1 MAVIGIS
8 YDGCSHDYDEDGNR
22 IELNPSTL
30 VYHHVYIHTSGE
42 KFEFKSGD
50 FVKDW
55 FQAKMKYAKELQD
68 KEPHL
73 AGSSTCDHFHMD
85 GAEYDSA
92 YLHIE
97 NGNGVLKYIDRSD
110 PNYIFTQRE
119 IYEDGWEMF
128 VDPGT
133 QPTWEE
139 LKERCKS

>member
-1 MAVIGIS
+1 MAVIGINYS
-8 YDGCSHDYDEDGNR
+8 GGDHDYDDDGNR
-22 IELNPSTL
+22 IQL
-30 VYHHVYIHTSGE
+30 VPVVYESVYLRTRDE
-42 KFEFKSGD
+42 NFEFKSGD

-73 AGSSTCDHFHMD
+73 SGSSTCDHFHMD

-97 NGNGVLKYIDRSD
+97 EGKGVLKYIDRSD
-110 PNYIFTQRE
+110 PNHIFTQRE

-128 VDPGT
+128 VEPGT
-133 QPTWEE
+133 KPTWEE
-139 LKERCKS
+139 LKEICK

>member
-8 YDGCSHDYDEDGNR
+8 YDGCSHDYDDDGNR

-30 VYHHVYIHTSGE
+30 VYHHVYIHTSE
-42 KFEFKSGD
+42 KKFEFKSGD

-97 NGNGVLKYIDRSD
+97 NDKGVLKYIDRTD
-110 PNYIFTQRE
+110 PNYIFTQRD

-133 QPTWEE
+133 KPTWEE
-139 LKERCKS
+139 LKERCK